1 MRDSR
6 QLRGEGPGPR
16 SEGGDLSL
24 RAEPLGRTMFQRVL
38 VATRG
43 EIAARITRSVQAVG
57 AEAVVAAANDGVSSC
72 VHVFLP

>member
-1 MRDSR
+1 
-6 QLRGEGPGPR
+6 
-16 SEGGDLSL
+16 
-24 RAEPLGRTMFQRVL
+24 MFQRVL

-72 VHVFLP
+72 FHVFLP